1 MWSWRPVDR
10 AGGVG
15 WACGAK
21 SLGELRA
28 LSRRHATLLVLSR
41 SFAVS
46 AVRAAFWQPWCV
58 FRTPAATSG
67 RVTTPCSWWLGTPRS
82 RRQRLRLQDL
92 SQSFAFRF
100 RDGLVRHLSQAR
112 PEQRLADLL
121 ASNHALRS
129 GSFLGPSEM
138 ITETAREVSVGS
150 RSQSKQ
156 QLRAAHLKKSN
167 GPRVV

>member
-1 MWSWRPVDR
+1 MASDGPSPLVSGSGP
-10 AGGVG
+10 AHE
-15 WACGAK
+15 AK
-21 SLGELRA
+21 LLGEPRS
-28 LSRRHATLLVLSR
+28 LSRRHVWFLLR
-41 SFAVS
+41 RAPT
-46 AVRAAFWQPWCV
+46 AGAAARAAFWQPWCV

-167 GPRVV
+167 GPSVV